1 MRFLLGGGT
10 GSTIMSDE
18 HDIRAIPFSEFI
30 DEAGKSKIRR
40 VDINSQIYQVARKYM
55 IRLEPA
61 DFQGKQLRRLAE
73 TAGLDPEQF
82 AERFGC
88 LVG

>member
-1 MRFLLGGGT
+1 
-10 GSTIMSDE
+10 
-18 HDIRAIPFSEFI
+18 
-30 DEAGKSKIRR
+30 
-40 VDINSQIYQVARKYM
+40 M

-82 AERFGC
+82 AQRFGC
-88 LVG
+88 VVA